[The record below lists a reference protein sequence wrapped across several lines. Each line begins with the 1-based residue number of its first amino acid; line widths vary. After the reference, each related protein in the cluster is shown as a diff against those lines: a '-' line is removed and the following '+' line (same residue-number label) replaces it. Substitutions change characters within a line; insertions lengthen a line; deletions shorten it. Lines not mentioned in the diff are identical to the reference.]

1 MCWSSSIFRR
11 SFKLLSDNGEVLRR
25 ACLAGAG
32 IGKFYRF
39 HVQEDIRLGRL
50 VPVLRDYESR
60 GQNMFAIIP
69 HREIVRPQAKAF
81 IAFVS
86 GLAAEL
92 DDA

>member
-1 MCWSSSIFRR
+1 M
-11 SFKLLSDNGEVLRR
+11 LRR

-39 HVQEDIRLGRL
+39 HVQEDITLGRL

-60 GQNMFAIIP
+60 AQSMFAIIP
-69 HREIVRPQAKAF
+69 HRKIVRPQAKAF

-92 DDA
+92 GDA